1 MDHYWSIGIAV
12 FLCVLSIMKFSDTEQ
27 LKEWIYNYLDRI
39 CPKEIEE
46 PDEIVELE
54 EVSDMIYDFVIR
66 NQKIFSKIK
75 VKDGCPCEKRVAEE
89 S

>member
-12 FLCVLSIMKFSDTEQ
+12 FLCVLSFIKYSDKEQ
-27 LKEWIYNYLDRI
+27 LKAWIDNFIERI
-39 CPKEIEE
+39 VPREVEE

-54 EVSDMIYDFVIR
+54 EVSDMIYDFVVR
-66 NQKIFSKIK
+66 NQEIFSRIK
-75 VKDGCPCEKRVAEE
+75 VKDGYKRSEGVAEE

>member
-1 MDHYWSIGIAV
+1 MDNYWSIGIAV

-27 LKEWIYNYLDRI
+27 LKEWIDNFIDRI

-46 PDEIVELE
+46 SDEIVELE
-54 EVSDMIYDFVIR
+54 EISDMIYDFVIR
-66 NQKIFSKIK
+66 NKEIFSKVK
-75 VKDGCPCEKRVAEE
+75 VKDGYKSSEGVAEK